1 MNPMMS
7 RWSSQAL
14 TMGRDGYHLARAL
27 ALNLRTKSPARP
39 ILLDYARQ
47 SNTVA
52 TSFLKMDK
60 EMGLMRY
67 WGLSGYLRQ
76 RLQSTTA
83 LVASAATASSAE
95 QSTSSKARIAFM
107 VTASM
112 KTELADKLGYDL
124 DQIKKMKPLQASLI
138 LNHDVKPENMEVQ
151 LPVLEQ
157 EHAAREEEGRLRQE
171 EEERQRQEEEERESQ
186 EEEERQRQQQEAERI
201 FMENETKTLQEQAV
215 SSDTIYPSAGF
226 HTQFFVAEGG
236 YASNNVLT
244 DDNSKTSGFADA
256 WFEVTETREDGTTS
270 RVGLHL
276 NEKEANVGMETRQS
290 FADQKGLVNTF
301 KVNRIQGNSL

>member
-1 MNPMMS
+1 
-7 RWSSQAL
+7 
-14 TMGRDGYHLARAL
+14 MGRDGYHLARAL

-83 LVASAATASSAE
+83 LAASATGTTANNSASKQTADTE

-124 DQIKKMKPLQASLI
+124 NQIKKLRPLQASLI

-151 LPVLEQ
+151 LPLLEQ
-157 EHAAREEEGRLRQE
+157 EHAAREEEGRQRQE
-171 EEERQRQEEEERESQ
+171 EEERQRQEEEERQSQ
-186 EEEERQRQQQEAERI
+186 EEEERQRQEQEAER
-201 FMENETKTLQEQAV
+201 FFLENEAKTLQEQAA

-236 YASNNVLT
+236 YSSKNVLA

-290 FADQKGLVNTF
+290 FANQKGLVNTF
-301 KVNRIQGNSL
+301 KVNRIQGDSL